1 MICTNC
7 GYPNP
12 NGYLGACKACRAPLV
27 VEPIQEIKTV
37 AKKTQ
42 KKAPSKKLEVLNG
55 EDK

>member
-1 MICTNC
+1 MICNSC

-27 VEPIQEIKTV
+27 VEPIQEVKTV